1 MKNIKFNKR
10 NAQLSNQYIVILLLT
25 SFAFLLIFFRL
36 FFLQILSNE
45 SYKKMSDQN
54 RIRLI
59 AKEPIRGRILDKNGE
74 VLVKSKLNYSL
85 IIKPQF
91 VSKASWQKYKY
102 DIAELLNLKI
112 NRLDSRYASG
122 VKNKQYSINLV
133 NNLTVDQIIKFKEN
147 EDKFFGFEILR
158 RVKRDYPHKTLGSHV
173 LGYTSAITNSEFKI
187 LSKKGYKLNDL
198 IGRTGVESVYENYLR
213 GEWGGEMIEVNANGA
228 VQKSLGVKPSKRGK
242 DIRLTI
248 DLSLQK
254 IAEKVLQDKKGGAV
268 IVMDPR
274 DGAIRAIAS
283 KPNFDLNFFTKDF
296 KPEREYNDLFFSES
310 KPLLNRALNA
320 YDPGSVWK
328 IVTALAGMESGKFPP
343 NTTLQTAPCLVYGS
357 QCFRE
362 HNDEGFGAIGY
373 EDALRVSSNTFFYQ
387 IGYGVGVDEINRIS
401 KILGFT
407 KLSGIEIGDQE
418 DRGLIASSEWAKNG
432 RGWGNPGKTPWLP
445 EDIASMSIGQ
455 FVVQTTP
462 MQIARAY
469 AVIAN
474 GGYLV
479 TPYLSKI
486 GKGDLGYIEPVKVD
500 IDPKNLQ
507 VIKNGLSKVVQSG
520 TGVSVNYGSYNFP
533 PVSGKTGTAED
544 ALGGPDHAWFVC
556 YAPSVDSE
564 ILIVAFAENTPGG
577 GAVHALPMAKSILEE
592 WNKKNNN

>member
-1 MKNIKFNKR
+1 LKNNKFNKKLV
-10 NAQLSNQYIVILLLT
+10 QLNNQHIIILILS
-25 SFAFLLIFFRL
+25 SFAFLLIFLRL
-36 FFLQILSNE
+36 FFLQVINNQTF
-45 SYKKMSDQN
+45 KKMSDQN

-59 AKEPIRGRILDKNGE
+59 ATEPIRGKILDKNGE
-74 VLVKSKLNYSL
+74 LLASSKLEYSL

-91 VSKASWQKYKY
+91 LTETKWQEYKYSLANFLNLEIEKLDLKYYDGINNQKYSITLV
-102 DIAELLNLKI
+102 DNL
-112 NRLDSRYASG
+112 S
-122 VKNKQYSINLV
+122 VE
-133 NNLTVDQIIKFKEN
+133 QIIKFKEN
-147 EDKFFGFEILR
+147 EDNFLGIEILR
-158 RVKRDYPHKTLGSHV
+158 KVKRDYPYKTLGAHAI
-173 LGYTSAITNSEFKI
+173 GYTSAITNLEYEI
-187 LSKKGYKLNDL
+187 LSKKGYRLNDL
-198 IGRTGVESVYENYLR
+198 IGRTGVEAAYENYLR
-213 GEWGGEMIEVNANGA
+213 GDWGGEMIEVNANGN
-228 VQKSLGVKPSKRGK
+228 VQKSLGIKPSKKGK
-242 DIRLTI
+242 DITLTI

-254 IAEKVLQDKKGGAV
+254 VAEKVLQDKKGGAV

-283 KPNFDLNFFTKDF
+283 KPTFNLNFFTKDF
-296 KPEREYNDLFFSES
+296 KPEKEYNELFFSDS
-310 KPLLNRALNA
+310 KPLFNRALNA

-418 DRGLIASSEWAKNG
+418 DRGLIASSKWAENG
-432 RGWGNPGKTPWLP
+432 RGWGKPGKTPWVP

-479 TPYLSKI
+479 TPYLSKL
-486 GKGDLGYIEPVKVD
+486 GKENASYKQPIKVD
-500 IDPKNLQ
+500 IDPKHLQ
-507 VIKNGLSKVVQSG
+507 VIRNGLSKVVQSG
-520 TGVSVNYGSYNFP
+520 TGVSMNYGSYNFP
-533 PVSGKTGTAED
+533 PISGKTGTAED

-556 YAPSVDSE
+556 FAPSENSE
-564 ILIVAFAENTPGG
+564 LLVVAFAENTPGG
-577 GAVHALPMAKSILEE
+577 GSVHALPMAKKILEE
-592 WNKKNNN
+592 WHKINN

>member
-1 MKNIKFNKR
+1 
-10 NAQLSNQYIVILLLT
+10 
-25 SFAFLLIFFRL
+25 
-36 FFLQILSNE
+36 
-45 SYKKMSDQN
+45 MSDQN

-59 AKEPIRGRILDKNGE
+59 ATEPIRGKILDKNGN
-74 VLVKSKLNYSL
+74 VLVRSKLNYSL

-91 VSKASWQKYKY
+91 VSENIWQKYKY
-102 DIAELLNLKI
+102 SIANLLSLDIEKLDLKYK
-112 NRLDSRYASG
+112 NAL
-122 VKNKQYSINLV
+122 KNKKYSINLV
-133 NNLTVDQIIKFKEN
+133 NNLSVDQIIKFKEN
-147 EDKFFGFEILR
+147 QENFFGIEILR
-158 RVKRDYPHKTLGSHV
+158 KVKRDYPYKTLGAHA

-187 LSKKGYKLNDL
+187 LSKKGYRLNDL
-198 IGRTGVESVYENYLR
+198 IGRTGVEAAYEKYLR
-213 GEWGGEMIEVNANGA
+213 GEWGGEMIEVNSNDI
-228 VQKSLGVKPSKRGK
+228 VQKSLGVKPSKKGE
-242 DIRLTI
+242 DVILTI

-254 IAEKVLQDKKGGAV
+254 ISEEVLKDKKGGAV
-268 IVMDPR
+268 VVMDPR

-283 KPNFDLNFFTKDF
+283 KPTFDLNFFTKDF
-296 KPEREYNDLFFSES
+296 KPEKEYNDLFYSKS
-310 KPLLNRALNA
+310 KPLFSRALNA

-343 NTTLQTAPCLVYGS
+343 STQLQTFPCIVYGS

-362 HNDEGFGAIGY
+362 HNDEGFGTIGY

-387 IGYGVGVDEINRIS
+387 IGDGVGVDEINRIS
-401 KILGFT
+401 KILGFN

-418 DRGLIASSEWAKNG
+418 DQGLIASSEWAKKG
-432 RGWGNPGKTPWLP
+432 RGWGRPGETPWLP

-462 MQIARAY
+462 IQIARAY

-479 TPYLSKI
+479 TPHLSKLA
-486 GKGDLGYIEPVKVD
+486 KENLSFRQPTKVN

-507 VIKNGLSKVVQSG
+507 VLRDGLSKVVQSG
-520 TGVSVNYGSYNFP
+520 TGVSINYGSYNLP
-533 PVSGKTGTAED
+533 PISGKTGTAED

-556 YAPSVDSE
+556 YAPSEGSE

-577 GAVHALPMAKSILEE
+577 GSVHALPMAKSILEE
-592 WNKKNNN
+592 WHKKNN

>member
-1 MKNIKFNKR
+1 MKNNKFNKKLV
-10 NAQLSNQYIVILLLT
+10 QLNNQHIIILILS
-25 SFAFLLIFFRL
+25 SFAFLLIFLRL
-36 FFLQILSNE
+36 FFLQVINNQTF
-45 SYKKMSDQN
+45 KKMSDQN

-59 AKEPIRGRILDKNGE
+59 ATEPIRGKILDKNGE
-74 VLVKSKLNYSL
+74 LLASSKLEYSL

-91 VSKASWQKYKY
+91 LTETKWQEYKYSLANFLNLEIEKLDLKYYDGINNQKYSITLV
-102 DIAELLNLKI
+102 DNL
-112 NRLDSRYASG
+112 S
-122 VKNKQYSINLV
+122 VE
-133 NNLTVDQIIKFKEN
+133 QIIKFKEN
-147 EDKFFGFEILR
+147 EDNFLGIEILR
-158 RVKRDYPHKTLGSHV
+158 KVKRDYPYKTLGAHAI
-173 LGYTSAITNSEFKI
+173 GYTSAITNLEYEI
-187 LSKKGYKLNDL
+187 LSKKGYRLNDL
-198 IGRTGVESVYENYLR
+198 IGRTGVEAAYENYLR
-213 GEWGGEMIEVNANGA
+213 GEWGGEMIEVNANGN
-228 VQKSLGVKPSKRGK
+228 VQKSLGIKPSKKGK
-242 DIRLTI
+242 DITLTI

-254 IAEKVLQDKKGGAV
+254 VAEKVLQDKKGGAV

-283 KPNFDLNFFTKDF
+283 KPTFNLNFFTKDF
-296 KPEREYNDLFFSES
+296 KPEKEYNELFFSDS
-310 KPLLNRALNA
+310 KPLFNRALNA

-343 NTTLQTAPCLVYGS
+343 NTILQTAPCLVYGS

-418 DRGLIASSEWAKNG
+418 DRGLIASSKWAENG
-432 RGWGNPGKTPWLP
+432 RGWGKPGKTPWVP

-479 TPYLSKI
+479 TPYLSKL
-486 GKGDLGYIEPVKVD
+486 GKENASYKQPIKVD
-500 IDPKNLQ
+500 IDPKHLQ
-507 VIKNGLSKVVQSG
+507 VIRNGLFKVVQSG
-520 TGVSVNYGSYNFP
+520 TGVSMNYGSYNFP
-533 PVSGKTGTAED
+533 PISGKTGTAED

-556 YAPSVDSE
+556 FAPSENSE
-564 ILIVAFAENTPGG
+564 LLVVAFAENTPGG
-577 GAVHALPMAKSILEE
+577 GSVHALPMAKKILEE
-592 WNKKNNN
+592 WHKINN